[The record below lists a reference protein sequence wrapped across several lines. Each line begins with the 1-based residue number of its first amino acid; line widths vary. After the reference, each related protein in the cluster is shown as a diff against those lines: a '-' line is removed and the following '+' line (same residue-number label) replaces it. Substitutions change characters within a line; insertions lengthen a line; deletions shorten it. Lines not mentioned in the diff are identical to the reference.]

1 MPVNCYLMVAINAFS
16 PNPAKLHLIARTGLS
31 HIPWSTQIQPI
42 RTTQSAL
49 CPPARKMKK
58 QAPFHGCLS
67 LQVVTCEPTCW
78 KISPRLIGDE
88 RYSWAGPKLHVCR
101 LPVVHTPVH
110 VARDHISIAEDLLHH
125 PHVSH
130 AISPFYPGL

>member
-1 MPVNCYLMVAINAFS
+1 MRREPGEVPFDRQNWFISHPLVDSDTNQQNHTIGALPSGSENE
-16 PNPAKLHLIARTGLS
+16 RTGTFAWVPVL
-31 HIPWSTQIQPI
+31 
-42 RTTQSAL
+42 AL
-49 CPPARKMKK
+49 
-58 QAPFHGCLS
+58 
-67 LQVVTCEPTCW
+67 VTCEPTCW

-88 RYSWAGPKLHVCR
+88 RYSWAGPKLHVCH
-101 LPVVHTPVH
+101 LPVVRTPVQ